1 MKTVLGPS
9 RPLTE
14 TELEYAVGT
23 RPYDVRLYELLLKD
37 SPERVFRKMIQ
48 QRRPPLFPS
57 MAWKYICYVSVF
69 LSLADIYVIF
79 IPNPISDWL
88 IGSLG
93 APQAASA
100 AFTLLFALLAVSIA
114 SWKLATRRSRTQ
126 YPLVPQATGFEL
138 LEVPSNDARFT
149 CPECKGVGKWAKT
162 RYEAARWEA
171 GMDEDQGETMVFV
184 PDQVIATRNTVCKT
198 CSGRGYLYHM
208 KKRFE
213 RANRSLEELNSN
225 LDAVNSRV
233 EALNSIITMTNWEI
247 VQHR

>member
-1 MKTVLGPS
+1 VKAALGPA

-14 TELEYAVGT
+14 SELEYAVGGH
-23 RPYDVRLYELLLKD
+23 PFDVRLYELLLKD

-48 QRRPPLFPS
+48 QHRPPLFPGT
-57 MAWKYICYVSVF
+57 AWKYICYVSVF
-69 LSLADIYVIF
+69 LSLADIYVIS

-88 IGSLG
+88 IDSLG
-93 APQAASA
+93 APHAALA
-100 AFTLLFALLAVSIA
+100 AFTLLFALLAVSVA

-126 YPLVPQATGFEL
+126 YPLVPPATGFEL

-149 CPECKGVGKWAKT
+149 CPECKGVGNWATT

-171 GMDEDQGETMVFV
+171 GTEKDEGEKMVFI
-184 PDQVIATRNTVCKT
+184 PDQVIATEKTVCKT

-213 RANRSLEELNSN
+213 RANRSLQNLNSN

-233 EALNSIITMTNWEI
+233 EALNSVIARTNWEI